1 MGNKSTKTGKK
12 RSEEGKTLCGPC
24 NGVEMGEEVHKGQ
37 NEVPFDRYCF
47 PFENIVFEGG
57 GSKALAYCGAVRVLE
72 DVGIWKQVLR
82 LAGSSS
88 GALVAA
94 LLAVGY
100 TSHDL
105 QVFFSKDLRKLFI
118 DQSCGCCSGL
128 LQSLRKNYGWN
139 SGKKLD
145 KWFGNKLKEATGN
158 ADITFMEVYKRYN
171 KELCIVVT
179 NVSRMMVEYCH
190 PKTTPDMPVRLA
202 ASMSMATPGFFQ
214 PVKYQRSRSS
224 DYYVEGGPLC
234 NFPIHSYDG
243 WYLSMKPE
251 DNFLRRLHPIK
262 GLPRDF
268 QKSERFANYNERTLG
283 FMSFSE
289 NEPDFMQTI
298 LENRDGCSLP
308 DKMPDT
314 KLTKQ
319 RLPKISA
326 NREMA
331 QQYEEVTEVLERL
344 VKVLR
349 GHDLDTSHSISKDD
363 FQRAISESQLFSKE
377 DFKVLF
383 GPNTTVNDIFNNARK
398 RSNKS
403 EKPSDEKLQI
413 SYSDLISYLE
423 TKDIYL
429 QSHFMGCRKKDI
441 NSLTDFTQSLQDA
454 ILLNTKNIDVE
465 KRDLERIVGINAYYI
480 GAMDLDL
487 DRADKQFLISQG
499 EQATRAFLL
508 YHLMN
513 MVPPLKGDWR
523 RSFARDDIQIFVDD
537 ESTEIIDHRE
547 YDETFNIRYD
557 V

>member
-1 MGNKSTKTGKK
+1 MGNKSAKGGKRK
-12 RSEEGKTLCGPC
+12 SEEGRTLCGPC
-24 NGVEMGEEVHKGQ
+24 NGVEIGEEGHKSQ
-37 NEVPFDRYCF
+37 TDVPFDRYCF
-47 PFENIVFEGG
+47 PFDNIVFEGG

-88 GALVAA
+88 GAIMAA

-100 TSHDL
+100 KSHDL
-105 QVFFSKDLRKLFI
+105 QTFFSKDLKKLFI
-118 DQSCGCCSGL
+118 DQSRGCCGGL
-128 LQSLRKNYGWN
+128 LPGLRKRYGWH

-145 KWFGNKLKEATGN
+145 KWIGNKLKEATGN
-158 ADITFMEVYKRYN
+158 ADITFMEIYKKYN
-171 KELCIVVT
+171 KEVCIVVT
-179 NVSRMMVEYCH
+179 NMNRMMVEYCH

-202 ASMSMATPGFFQ
+202 ANMSMATPGFFQ
-214 PVKYQRSRSS
+214 PVKYQRFRSN

-234 NFPIHSYDG
+234 NFPIHSFDG

-268 QKSERFANYNERTLG
+268 QKSERFANHNERTLG
-283 FMSFSE
+283 FMLFSE
-289 NEPDFMQTI
+289 IEPDFMQTI
-298 LENRDGCSLP
+298 LEKRDGSTLP
-308 DKMPDT
+308 EKMPDT
-314 KLTKQ
+314 KLSKA
-319 RLPKISA
+319 RVPKLSA

-331 QQYEEVTEVLERL
+331 QQYEDMSEVVERL

-349 GHDLDTSHSISKDD
+349 SRDLDTSHSISRDD
-363 FQRAISESQLFSKE
+363 FQRAISESPLFTKE

-383 GPNTTVNDIFNNARK
+383 GPTTSVNEIFHYARK
-398 RSNKS
+398 RSNKT
-403 EKPSDEKLQI
+403 EKKPDDQLKI
-413 SYSDLISYLE
+413 SYSDLISFLE

-429 QSHFMGCRKKDI
+429 QSHFMGCRRKDI
-441 NSLTDFTQSLQDA
+441 TSLKDYTQSLQDA
-454 ILLNTKNIDVE
+454 VLLNTRNIDVE
-465 KRDLERIVGINAYYI
+465 KRDLERIVGINTYYI
-480 GAMDLDL
+480 GSMDYDMEK
-487 DRADKQFLISQG
+487 ADKQFLISQG

-523 RSFARDDIQIFVDD
+523 KSFARDDIKIFVDD
-537 ESTEIIDHRE
+537 DSTEIIDARE